1 MSVKVTLLV
10 ENTVQR
16 RGLLAEHGLSY
27 AIDFGGRRVLFDT
40 GQTPEVLANNASRL
54 DWPLARVEAVVLSH
68 GHFDH
73 TGGLPAVLEAAPAAR
88 IFIHP
93 AALAPKFQR
102 VEGKIG
108 DYSTTPP
115 SLAALGRHRANVRPT
130 TGVTEVVPG
139 LFATG
144 EIPRTNDY
152 ETTGG
157 AFYLDAGGL
166 TVDPIVDDQSLF
178 FRAADGVVI
187 ILGCSHAG
195 VVNTV
200 DYVLSLHPGEPLA
213 AVIGGMH
220 LWKTSSEHRRRV
232 GAQLLSR
239 KPKLLAGCHCAG
251 PLHELLPPGTTG
263 VELGQ
268 PFVGS
273 SFKWEFPTAVA

>member
-40 GQTPEVLANNASRL
+40 GQTPAVLASNAARL
-54 DWPLARVEAVVLSH
+54 GWSLAEVEAVVLSH

-73 TGGLPAVLEAAPAAR
+73 TGGLPAVLAAAPEAR
-88 IFIHP
+88 VYLHP
-93 AALAPKFQR
+93 AALAPKFQQ

-108 DYSTTPP
+108 DYSTTPE
-115 SLAALGRHRANVRPT
+115 SLAALNQHRGHITSTA
-130 TGVTEVVPG
+130 GVVEVVPG

-157 AFYLDAGGL
+157 AFYLDAEGL
-166 TVDPIVDDQSLF
+166 TIDPIIDDQSLF
-178 FRAADGVVI
+178 FRSAEGIVI

-200 DYVLSLHPGEPLA
+200 DYILSLHPGEPLA
-213 AVIGGMH
+213 AVVGGMH
-220 LWKTSSEHRRRV
+220 LWKTSGEHRRRV

-263 VELGQ
+263 VQLAQ

-273 SFKWEFPTAVA
+273 SFSWTLPAGA

>member
-1 MSVKVTLLV
+1 MSVQVTLLI

-27 AIDFGGRRVLFDT
+27 AIDFDGRKVLFDT
-40 GQTPEVLANNASRL
+40 GQTPDVLANNASKL
-54 DWPLARVEAVVLSH
+54 GWPLSQVEAVVLSH

-73 TGGLPAVLEAAPAAR
+73 TGGLPAVLEASPEAR
-88 IFIHP
+88 IFLHP

-102 VEGKIG
+102 VEGRIG
-108 DYSTTPP
+108 NYSTTPA
-115 SLAALGRHRANVRPT
+115 SLAALEQHRNSIIST
-130 TGVTEVVPG
+130 TGVTEIVPG
-139 LFATG
+139 LHATG

-157 AFYLDAGGL
+157 AFYLDAEGL

-178 FRAADGVVI
+178 FRSTDGIVI

-195 VVNTV
+195 VINTV

-213 AVIGGMH
+213 AVVGGMH

-251 PLHELLPPGTTG
+251 PLHELLPPGVTG

-273 SFKWEFPTAVA
+273 TFKWELR